1 VAWASR
7 VPVAPPA
14 ARAWKSLRA
23 RSPRLRDAVNSA
35 ATVLAPTAFMRSR
48 LVRFG
53 VAAGKIRLVPYGVPA
68 PEAARVRTGERADD
82 DGRLRI
88 AFAGSLAANKGAHL
102 LLEAMRARPDLA
114 AEVTLWGLR
123 TDASYSR
130 RLDRLADGDAR
141 IRFAGA
147 FRPGEFSSILA
158 WADVLVIPSL
168 WYENAPLVLLE
179 ALAHR
184 CPVIVA
190 DVPGLIEPMRPGSDG
205 WTFRCGDA
213 ADLAVRIAWAASHR
227 AELCAVRATPYA
239 TRTIAE
245 YMSDLLSMYEAL
257 HGGRE
262 RHA

>member
-1 VAWASR
+1 
-7 VPVAPPA
+7 
-14 ARAWKSLRA
+14 
-23 RSPRLRDAVNSA
+23 LRDAVDCA
-35 ATVLAPTAFMRSR
+35 AAVLAPTAFMHAR
-48 LVRFG
+48 LANFG
-53 VAAGKIRLVPYGVPA
+53 VPARKMRLVPYGVPV
-68 PEAARVRTGERADD
+68 PDPARVRTAERADY

-102 LLEAMRARPDLA
+102 LLEAMRMLPDLA
-114 AEVTLWGLR
+114 AEVALWGPR
-123 TDASYSR
+123 TDASYAR

-147 FRPGEFSSILA
+147 FGTGEFAPILA

-190 DVPGLIEPMRPGSDG
+190 DGPGLIEPMRAGSDG
-205 WTFRCGDA
+205 WAFRCGDA

-239 TRTIAE
+239 TRTITE
-245 YMSDLLSMYEAL
+245 YMSDLLPMYEAL